1 MLVTVLSR
9 KTSPDRRVWNI
20 AVLPPPHA
28 PVSSTQSPDEDPVF
42 DDPPPPPPPKP
53 RHLVSTQN
61 ANRVAIVRANTT
73 RLTGW
78 PVASPIASSM
88 PGTLNSLLVL
98 TSTSAAWPTASTVSA
113 SMIRAIAEAAPPI
126 SGKLQK
132 RCRLL
137 GAGNLWAKNVRSR
150 DPFPRWRSRR
160 VDRARAASHPRRT
173 RPQGEEHLRSGRTN
187 PLDRAGD
194 RTKPRRA
201 PNRARPTCEVA
212 TPKLASGIF
221 LGTR

>member
-28 PVSSTQSPDEDPVF
+28 PVISTQSPDEDPGF

-113 SMIRAIAEAAPPI
+113 SMIRAIAEGASPI
-126 SGKLQK
+126 SGRK
-132 RCRLL
+132 
-137 GAGNLWAKNVRSR
+137 GEEEV
-150 DPFPRWRSRR
+150 PPSRR
-160 VDRARAASHPRRT
+160 SCKIGQTDKVAVS
-173 RPQGEEHLRSGRTN
+173 EEIEES
-187 PLDRAGD
+187 
-194 RTKPRRA
+194 
-201 PNRARPTCEVA
+201 
-212 TPKLASGIF
+212 
-221 LGTR
+221 

>member
-42 DDPPPPPPPKP
+42 DDPPPPPPKP

-126 SGKLQK
+126 SGKLQTTK
-132 RCRLL
+132 TRCRFL
-137 GAGNLWAKNVRSR
+137 GAGNLGKKRSIQ
-150 DPFPRWRSRR
+150 
-160 VDRARAASHPRRT
+160 
-173 RPQGEEHLRSGRTN
+173 RPVSAVEIQES
-187 PLDRAGD
+187 
-194 RTKPRRA
+194 
-201 PNRARPTCEVA
+201 
-212 TPKLASGIF
+212 
-221 LGTR
+221 